1 MKVGDLVQFTS
12 SVGDSDQKKVGLVFM
27 IDETIDHAD
36 PDVKWCGVRW
46 NDSRLSPLGYTV
58 TASRYLEVIS
68 ESR

>member
-36 PDVKWCGVRW
+36 PDVRWCGVLWADRFPP
-46 NDSRLSPLGYTV
+46 RTV

-68 ESR
+68 ESS